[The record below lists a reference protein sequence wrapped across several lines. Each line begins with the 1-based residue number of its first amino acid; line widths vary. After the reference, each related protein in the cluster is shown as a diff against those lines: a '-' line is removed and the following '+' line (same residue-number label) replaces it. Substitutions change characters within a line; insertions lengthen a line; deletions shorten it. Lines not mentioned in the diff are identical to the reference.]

1 MKKLSVL
8 LVCLGLS
15 GCYVPADYYYDDYDY
30 AYSAPAYTTTST
42 YVSSAPS
49 VVYVDQPQVV
59 YYDSPFLV
67 SHSYY
72 ISRPRHHYAPP
83 HQSPHHGAPH
93 HGGGHHPQ
101 PAPHGGSHGG
111 HHSAPHGG
119 GHSGS
124 HGGHHK

>member
-1 MKKLSVL
+1 MKKLFA
-8 LVCLGLS
+8 LVICLGLS

-59 YYDSPFLV
+59 YYDSPFVV

-72 ISRPRHHYAPP
+72 SPRPHHYAPP
-83 HQSPHHGAPH
+83 HHSPHHGAPH